1 MASLDGASQFK
12 TWWYIHLPH
21 TWPLFVG
28 IYILIAMLGV
38 TELSATMVLLPAGLP
53 NFAQRLLNQMHYAR
67 DQQVIAS
74 CLVLII
80 LFLFLAVI
88 VVLLLRLTRVRW
100 LVALVI
106 IATCIPA
113 LTGCDDVSSTSDTPK
128 VLNAFGKTGWG
139 QGEFAYPRAIDITGD
154 GSLFVVD
161 KSGRIQRLSPEGEFL
176 DCINMPLI
184 ETGKPTGLSV
194 APDGNLY
201 VADTH
206 YHRILVFSPEGKLID
221 EFGKFGQED
230 GCFIYPTD
238 VAFSP
243 DGRIFVSEYGG
254 NDRIS
259 VFTGRGDFLFCFG
272 TPGSGTGQLARPS
285 ALCVDSVRNC
295 LYVADACNHRIA
307 VYDLNGNVLE
317 YISSVGRAQGQLRY
331 PYDLA
336 LLADGTLVVCE
347 YGNNRLQLFGPDR
360 KSLAVYGR
368 AGRQSGQLAYPWGV
382 AVDARRR
389 AFIVDA
395 GNNRIQ
401 VWQL

>member
-1 MASLDGASQFK
+1 
-12 TWWYIHLPH
+12 
-21 TWPLFVG
+21 
-28 IYILIAMLGV
+28 
-38 TELSATMVLLPAGLP
+38 
-53 NFAQRLLNQMHYAR
+53 MHYAR
-67 DQQVIAS
+67 DQHVIAS
-74 CLVLII
+74 CLVLISM
-80 LFLFLAVI
+80 FLVLAVI
-88 VVLLLRLTRVRW
+88 VVLLLRLTRARW
-100 LVALVI
+100 LLVYAI
-106 IATCIPA
+106 LTACVPS
-113 LTGCDDVSSTSDTPK
+113 LTGCDEAPSTTDAPK
-128 VLNAFGKTGWG
+128 VLAAFGQTGRG
-139 QGEFAYPRAIDITGD
+139 SGEFTYPRAIDITGD
-154 GSLFVVD
+154 GSLFIVD
-161 KSGRIQRLSPEGEFL
+161 KTGRIQKLSPDGKCL
-176 DCINMPLI
+176 DVINMPLI

-194 APDGNLY
+194 APNGNLY

-206 YHRILVFSPEGKLID
+206 YHRVVVFSPDGKLID
-221 EFGKFGQED
+221 EFGKFGQEN
-230 GCFIYPTD
+230 GSFIYPTD
-238 VAFSP
+238 AAFSP

-259 VFTGRGDFLFCFG
+259 VFTGQGDFLYCFG
-272 TPGSGTGQLARPS
+272 VPGSGSGQLARPS
-285 ALCVDSVRNC
+285 ALCVDPARKC

-307 VYDLNGNVLE
+307 IYDLDGKLLG
-317 YISSVGRAQGQLRY
+317 YIGSAGRGPGQLRY